1 MLEQEKKKMQAERK
15 EEAAAEKHKKV
26 DLENRKHEVFTIYIS
41 KRQYFKTITNLIF
54 TIGQAKSYRRT

>member
-26 DLENRKHEVFTIYIS
+26 DIENRKHEVFTI
-41 KRQYFKTITNLIF
+41 
-54 TIGQAKSYRRT
+54 